1 MTRTIDT
8 TNPPKLT
15 FFPETEEEAIVQS
28 VYCILNTVQG
38 SVPCY
43 RDDGLGADWLHRPM
57 NAAASAYT
65 VAVSQALARYE
76 PRVRVDNVRLKVDP
90 LRPDYLH
97 PILEVTIL

>member
-1 MTRTIDT
+1 MVKTIDT
-8 TNPPKLT
+8 ANPPKLT
-15 FFPETEEEAIVQS
+15 FFPASEEEAIVQS
-28 VYCILNTVQG
+28 IYCLLNTVKG

-43 RDDGLGADWLHRPM
+43 REYGLGEDWLHRPM

-65 VAVSQALARYE
+65 VAISEALSIYE
-76 PRVRVDNVRLKVDP
+76 PRVRVNNVRLKVDP